1 MAQLA
6 SVKHWHSGLDKWTLN
21 TGYYDEWEFHTG
33 NSARYGRGR
42 KARKK
47 FLPKVLPM
55 ANWKLM
61 PLGSVDIHSVGFYW
75 ILGLA

>member
-6 SVKHWHSGLDKWTLN
+6 TVKYLYSGLDKWTFN
-21 TGYYDEWEFHTG
+21 TGYYDEWEFHTVALPG
-33 NSARYGRGR
+33 MED
-42 KARKK
+42 KKPRKK

-61 PLGSVDIHSVGFYW
+61 PIGSVDIHSIGFYW
-75 ILGLA
+75 IVGLA